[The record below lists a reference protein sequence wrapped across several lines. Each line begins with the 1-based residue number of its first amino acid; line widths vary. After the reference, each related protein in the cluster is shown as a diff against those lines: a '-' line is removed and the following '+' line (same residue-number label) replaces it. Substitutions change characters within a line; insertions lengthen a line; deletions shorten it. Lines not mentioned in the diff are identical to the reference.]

1 MKKITPY
8 TYVDEALTALDNG
21 GRFYNVLTKAKDG
34 IISQSELGKLGGV
47 FSSKQQMVLFFEMST
62 SELDDHKKQ
71 MIVSKMEAK
80 LQQNYKRFIPLKM
93 KPSEAKRKAV
103 KSSSAIL
110 EGIPKRITSKTDFKG
125 FIMIPLMA
133 GNVTTFMMI
142 PLIDQYD
149 VYELRDEL
157 HSETFI
163 IAHARS
169 KKKLPE
175 TKLKVAGVFKEIK
188 SDEDENSSTK
198 LFLEAVYY
206 SEIKENLS

>member
-1 MKKITPY
+1 MKKIKPY
-8 TYVDEALTALDNG
+8 KYADEALAALDNG
-21 GRFYNVLTKAKDG
+21 GRFYNILTKANDG
-34 IISQSELGKLGGV
+34 IISQAELGKVGGV
-47 FSSKQQMVLFFEMST
+47 FNDKQQMVLFFEMAT
-62 SELDDHKKQ
+62 SKLDDHKKQ
-71 MIVSKMEAK
+71 MIISKMETK
-80 LQQNYKRFIPLKM
+80 LQQNHNKFIPLKM
-93 KPSEAKRKAV
+93 TPSEAKTKAI

-125 FIMIPLMA
+125 FIMIPLMV

-175 TKLKVAGVFKEIK
+175 TKLKVAGVFKELK
-188 SDEDENSSTK
+188 SDEDENSSTR
-198 LFLEAVYY
+198 LFLEVVYY
-206 SEIKENLS
+206 SDIPN